1 MESYSL
7 WPFETGFLSLSVQ
20 VNLCWCVLQY
30 FTPFHGRVIFH
41 PVEKLHFVYLFIYW
55 WTFGLFPFG
64 GYYDNAAV
72 NIHAQVFM

>member
-1 MESYSL
+1 M
-7 WPFETGFLSLSVQ
+7 
-20 VNLCWCVLQY
+20 
-30 FTPFHGRVIFH
+30 
-41 PVEKLHFVYLFIYW
+41 EKLHFTYLFICW